1 MPARRFRTAATALA
15 LLSLGLTA
23 CSAGIKTGQGSARVV
38 STSSSASTSGS
49 SSDSSGTTPTT
60 TGSVG
65 AAGDADD
72 AAFCKADTAV
82 VADLDRLSS
91 GDSGQPDLSGFR
103 SDLTQLQQTAP
114 PGVAGDVAKLV
125 SVFGPIIAGNSSA
138 MTDATSGVVVTAV
151 AHLNVWAY
159 SHCVK

>member
-49 SSDSSGTTPTT
+49 SSDSSGI
-60 TGSVG
+60 
-65 AAGDADD
+65 ADD

-91 GDSGQPDLSGFR
+91 SDSGQPDLSRFT